1 MSAPRSSEI
10 RGMIVLHGRCA
21 EARRAEQSHRSL
33 WNCEAGI
40 LRRRGETVFRG
51 ADGPFEVPRN
61 PVGFS
66 EKVLEI
72 LPGRFLSALQLRAH
86 LSRQQDVSGEQQPHF
101 LPGLLRAA
109 GDRAKNAEKSR
120 Q

>member
-1 MSAPRSSEI
+1 
-10 RGMIVLHGRCA
+10 MIVLHGRCA

-33 WNCEAGI
+33 WDCEGGI
-40 LRRRGETVFRG
+40 LRRRGGTVFPG
-51 ADGPFEVPRN
+51 GDGPLEGSRN
-61 PVGFS
+61 PLGFS

-109 GDRAKNAEKSR
+109 GDRAKKRRKEPSIGIVRGTWKR
-120 Q
+120 